1 MSKTKV
7 RPLQLRINNVEEDSK
22 DREARAYYDDG
33 AFGDKKSIAS
43 SKSNNI
49 SKLVKDNLILVI
61 AGSVLGGLIVL
72 IAIVVLVISVAR
84 RFTRSRDDNSKTVP
98 KLDSSQNE
106 NIAEY
111 RQVRKLKS
119 QFVPGTKIS
128 EREQKA
134 LSLILNQYK

>member
-7 RPLQLRINNVEEDSK
+7 RPLQSRINKIEEESK

-33 AFGDKKSIAS
+33 AFGDKKS
-43 SKSNNI
+43 NNI
-49 SKLVKDNLILVI
+49 SNLVEDNLILVI

-72 IAIVVLVISVAR
+72 VAIVVLVISVAR
-84 RFTRSRDDNSKTVP
+84 RFTRSRDDNNKTVP